1 MMGFAGGPL
10 VAAHAVASIGLTL
23 FFLSLLVG
31 LSVLFVLHAARWTS
45 PASAR
50 AARIDVAVEIV
61 RGRFARDE
69 IDADEYNR
77 LVTGLTRTD

>member
-10 VAAHAVASIGLTL
+10 FAAHSIASIGLTL
-23 FFLSLLVG
+23 VFPSLLVG
-31 LSVLFVLHAARWTS
+31 LTVLLALYAAKSTS
-45 PASAR
+45 PASGRRAR
-50 AARIDVAVEIV
+50 VDIAVEIV
-61 RGRFARDE
+61 RGRFARGE